1 MTKYEI
7 KEKYFGGMS
16 SAISLD
22 KVMMIDFIVRSK
34 RGFKI
39 KRGSK
44 EYKNLILEYSA
55 KAESEII
62 EIYKN
67 I

>member
-1 MTKYEI
+1 MTKYQI

-34 RGFKI
+34 KGFKI
-39 KRGSK
+39 KRGSE